1 MAPSLSGETELLIN
15 KEVAENPTIVP
26 NRITRRTSTKTS
38 HKYTRLENKK
48 INYYDLVSL
57 SS

>member
-38 HKYTRLENKK
+38 HTYTRLEKKK

>member
-38 HKYTRLENKK
+38 HTYTRLEKK
-48 INYYDLVSL
+48 KNQLL
-57 SS
+57 